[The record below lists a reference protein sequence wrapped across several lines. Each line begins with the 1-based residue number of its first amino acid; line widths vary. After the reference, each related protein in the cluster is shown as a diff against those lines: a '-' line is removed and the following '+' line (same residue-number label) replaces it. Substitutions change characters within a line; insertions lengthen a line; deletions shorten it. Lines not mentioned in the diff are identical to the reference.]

1 MGHMSS
7 SHVGNVTART
17 PVAVVSGTGYGG
29 IELLRLLRAHPRFE
43 LVEVTAR
50 SNLGR
55 QVCNVFP
62 QLPDLHLPVTERVER
77 AELVFVALPDAAAVA
92 AVPELLAAGRRVVD
106 LSAGFRLR
114 EPALYSQWYG
124 YEHPAP
130 ALLET
135 AVYGLPELHRAAL
148 KGATLVAC
156 PGCYPTAALLALAP
170 ALAAGLIEPD
180 IVVDAKSGLSGAGR
194 GPTQE
199 THFAEA
205 NEDVAAYGLP
215 WHRHWPEML
224 QELVGLTL
232 PKPLPNDGRGE
243 RTLPADIGGASG
255 GKAAAAPLRLTFTPH
270 LVPMT
275 RGILATCYADLRAG
289 VSADAVRAAYAAFY
303 VAEPFVHV
311 IEQPPH
317 TKYASGTN
325 HAYVYPVVDARTD
338 RLVVLAAL
346 DNLGK
351 GAAGQAIQ
359 CANVLEGMPET
370 VGLDVGGMY
379 P

>member
-1 MGHMSS
+1 MSNP
-7 SHVGNVTART
+7 HGVAGPART
-17 PVAVVSGTGYGG
+17 PVAVLSGTGYGG
-29 IELLRLLRAHPRFE
+29 MELLRLLHAHLSFE

-50 SNLGR
+50 TGLGQR
-55 QVCNVFP
+55 VCDLFP
-62 QLPDLHLPVTERVER
+62 QLPGVTLPLTERVEC
-77 AELVFVALPDAAAVA
+77 AELVFVALPDDAAVA
-92 AVPELLAAGRRVVD
+92 VVPELLVAGRRVVD

-114 EPALYSQWYG
+114 EPALYPEWYG

-130 ALLET
+130 ALLEM

-148 KGATLVAC
+148 KDATLVAC

-170 ALAAGLIEPD
+170 ALAKGLIEPD

-194 GPTQE
+194 GLSLG
-199 THFAEA
+199 THYAEA

-215 WHRHWPEML
+215 GHRHWPEML
-224 QELVGLTL
+224 QELADLL
-232 PKPLPNDGRGE
+232 PQPS
-243 RTLPADIGGASG
+243 AASREG
-255 GKAAAAPLRLTFTPH
+255 DEESRIRLTFTPH

-289 VSADAVRAAYAAFY
+289 IKADVVRAIYTAYYAS
-303 VAEPFVHV
+303 EPFVHV
-311 IEQPPH
+311 IGQPPH
-317 TKYASGTN
+317 TKHASGTN
-325 HAYVYPVVDARTD
+325 HAYVYPTVDPRTD
-338 RLVVLAAL
+338 RLVVLAVI

-359 CANVLEGMPET
+359 CANVMTGLPET
-370 VGLDVGGMY
+370 LGLDAAGLY